1 MITRIKSNRIIVRD
15 KFVDGYLY
23 FDENGI
29 IDVCNEELSFDKE
42 FDATDKIV
50 SPGFIDTHVH
60 GGVDVDFYLGSPEE
74 IAKATDYHMSHGTT
88 TIFPTCSAVSFE
100 HMHTFLTNLKT
111 CMDNKVSKTNI
122 AGAHMEGPYFAI
134 EMCGGQNP
142 DLITEPKKE
151 EYTALT
157 EEFGSEYIKRW
168 SYAPERDI
176 NEEFCKYIVG
186 KGIIASTG
194 HSAAKQ
200 TDCDRAF
207 ENGCKLVTHLYS
219 CTSTITREQGYRIL
233 GIIEH
238 AYLNDDMNVEL
249 ITDGKHL
256 PPDLIK
262 MIYKIKGEDKI
273 ILCTDALKASGSS
286 VTESL
291 EYGVGYIVE
300 DGVCKLPDRS
310 AFAGSIATTDRL
322 IRVCTKEAGISL
334 LSAIKMLTE
343 NPAKMYNLNT
353 GILEKGK
360 AADVV
365 IFDDDINISNVFVG
379 GKQTV

>member
-1 MITRIKSNRIIVRD
+1 MITRIKSERIIAKD

-29 IDVCNEELSFDKE
+29 IDITENTLAFDSE
-42 FDATDKIV
+42 IDETGRIV
-50 SPGFIDTHVH
+50 SPGFIDPHVH
-60 GGVDVDFYLGSPEE
+60 GGVDVDFYLGSPDD
-74 IAKATDYHMSHGTT
+74 IAKAADYHMTHGTT
-88 TIFPTCSAVSFE
+88 TIFPTGSAVSFE
-100 HMHTFLTNLKT
+100 NMHTFLKNLKT
-111 CMDNKVSKTNI
+111 CIDNKASKTNI
-122 AGAHMEGPYFAI
+122 AGAHLEGPYFAI

-142 DLITEPKKE
+142 SLITNPKKE
-151 EYTALT
+151 EYTALV
-157 EEFGSEYIKRW
+157 EEFGSKYIKRW
-168 SYAPERDI
+168 NYAPERDI
-176 NEEFCKYIVG
+176 DEEFCKYITG
-186 KGIIASTG
+186 KGILASTG

-200 TDCDRAF
+200 ADCDRALA
-207 ENGCKLVTHLYS
+207 NGCKLVTHLYS
-219 CTSTITREQGYRIL
+219 CTTTITREYGYRIL

-262 MIYKIKGEDKI
+262 KIYKIKGDDKI

-286 VTESL
+286 ITMSL
-291 EYGVGYIVE
+291 EYGAGYIVE

-322 IRVCTKEAGISL
+322 IRVCTKEAGIPL
-334 LSAIKMLTE
+334 ISAVKMITE
-343 NPAKMYNLNT
+343 NPAKMFGLNT
-353 GILEKGK
+353 GVLTKGK
-360 AADVV
+360 EADIVV
-365 IFDDDINISNVFVG
+365 FDDDINISRVFIG

>member
-1 MITRIKSNRIIVRD
+1 MITRIKSERIIVKD
-15 KFVDGYLY
+15 KMVEGYVY
-23 FDENGI
+23 FDEKGI
-29 IDVCNEELSFDKE
+29 IDVSSAELPFDKE
-42 FDATDKIV
+42 FDYSDKIV

-74 IAKATDYHMSHGTT
+74 IAKAADYHLSHGTT
-88 TIFPTCSAVSFE
+88 TIFPTCSAVSYE
-100 HMHTFLTNLKT
+100 A
-111 CMDNKVSKTNI
+111 MDNFLKNLRVCIDGKKSQTNI
-122 AGAHMEGPYFAI
+122 PGAHLEGPYFAP

-142 DLITEPKKE
+142 ADITAPKKDEYTKLVEDHGDLI
-151 EYTALT
+151 
-157 EEFGSEYIKRW
+157 IRW
-168 SYAPERDI
+168 SYAPERDE
-176 NEEFCKYIVG
+176 NAEFCKYIVD
-186 KGIIASTG
+186 KGIVASMG

-200 TDCDRAF
+200 KDCELAF

-233 GIIEH
+233 GIIES

-249 ITDGKHL
+249 IADGKHL

-262 MIYKIKGEDKI
+262 MIYKIKGDDRI

-286 VTESL
+286 VTESN

-322 IRVCTKEAGISL
+322 IRVCVKEVGIDL
-334 LSAIKMLTE
+334 VSAVKMLTE
-343 NPAKMYNLNT
+343 NPAKFY
-353 GILEKGK
+353 GINAGALEKGK
-360 AADVV
+360 KSDIVV
-365 IFDDDINISNVFVG
+365 FDDDINISKIFVD
-379 GKQTV
+379 GKEVA